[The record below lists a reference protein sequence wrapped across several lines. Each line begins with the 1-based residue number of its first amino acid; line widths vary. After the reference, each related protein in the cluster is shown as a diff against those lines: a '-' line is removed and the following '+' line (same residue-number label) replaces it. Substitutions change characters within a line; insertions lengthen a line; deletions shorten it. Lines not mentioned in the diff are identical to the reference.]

1 MSIRLRHAARSLPLV
16 FALVGTAACGAF
28 SSSGASLNDAANGA
42 GSPTGG
48 VGARDPVGSSDEL
61 PQQANLP
68 TTGQDDPNTGT
79 DTVGMG
85 TDSTRGGTGTDTGTG
100 SRPPT
105 PAKEPAFAFGAI
117 LDFDGLGPHG
127 KQSANDFVQKTGVV
141 PTVIDSYVQLKADG
155 SFELGLSK
163 TLIDQ
168 AVGAKVQTVCLSVT
182 SRVEGKLGD
191 AQMTQLVSAVTYGLS
206 KGVNMEVRFAYEMN
220 GDWSPSNSTNGV
232 AYTPTKFLAQW
243 AQIAPKVQA
252 AGGKMFWSPNIP
264 YNTGSAL
271 ERWLPADTNTIDIVG
286 IDYYPKANPT
296 TAATVAKAI
305 DTIYPIAKRLN
316 KPMLFGESA
325 WQNTGTSIQ
334 ENASEAKSKAAW
346 LTALTDA
353 NLRGTYPLYAGFRW
367 FDYQKYE
374 NNTYNNFSISADPY
388 AATAFTA
395 WYKTSV
401 FAGK

>member
-1 MSIRLRHAARSLPLV
+1 MPRRSGHVARSLPLL
-16 FALVGTAACGAF
+16 FAFLGAAACGAF
-28 SSSGASLNDAANGA
+28 TSSGAGLNDAANGA
-42 GSPTGG
+42 GTPTGG
-48 VGARDPVGSSDEL
+48 TGAQNPVASGDDL

-68 TTGQDDPNTGT
+68 TTGQNDPNTGAEPG
-79 DTVGMG
+79 GMV
-85 TDSTRGGTGTDTGTG
+85 TDSNKDGTTTGNGTM
-100 SRPPT
+100 PPVA
-105 PAKEPAFAFGAI
+105 AKEPAFAFGAI

-127 KQSANDFVQKTGVV
+127 KQSAADFVRKTGVV

-168 AVGAKVQTVCLSVT
+168 AVGAKVPTVCLSVT
-182 SRVEGKLGD
+182 SRVEGALGE
-191 AQMTQLVSAVTYGLS
+191 AQMAQLVSAVTYGLG

-232 AYTPTKFLAQW
+232 AYTPKKFLAQW
-243 AQIAPKVQA
+243 AQLAPKVQA

-271 ERWLPADTNTIDIVG
+271 ERWLPADTNTIDLVG
-286 IDYYPKANPT
+286 IDYYPKSNPT

-334 ENASEAKSKAAW
+334 ENASEAKSKVAW

-353 NLRGTYPLYAGFRW
+353 SLRANYPLYAGFRW

-374 NNTYNNFSISADPY
+374 NDTYNNFAISADPY